1 MIRFSP
7 TKYLY
12 KIQTTYNKHF
22 IRQYICQNK
31 VLIPLKIYSHLHR
44 QTIFDTNRPI
54 THLIIRI
61 RAKPRQRP
69 RPALQIRFY
78 LLSIQKRI
86 FPVHHAIL
94 HKQRRRAGHE
104 GCGERGPGHRPVS
117 PSVPRRHQAHSRRTQ
132 IRLHLVCQPGKTS
145 SRKIRIRISHTV
157 ISPHGYHLS
166 RRGRDCQRG
175 IRC

>member
-54 THLIIRI
+54 PNSCIRI
-61 RAKPRQRP
+61 LRLPPKRP
-69 RPALQIRFY
+69 GSLPQ
-78 LLSIQKRI
+78 
-86 FPVHHAIL
+86 V
-94 HKQRRRAGHE
+94 
-104 GCGERGPGHRPVS
+104 
-117 PSVPRRHQAHSRRTQ
+117 
-132 IRLHLVCQPGKTS
+132 RLHLLPIQKH
-145 SRKIRIRISHTV
+145 I
-157 ISPHGYHLS
+157 ISPYNPRWCQVVATIFLNFFVPISLENSLAGVTLLLFLPRRELHCCCIYRGVELHYCHGLMEYL
-166 RRGRDCQRG
+166 
-175 IRC
+175 